1 MTTQTRR
8 RRFNVDEYY
17 AMAEAGILTPD
28 DRVELLDGEIF
39 TMAPIGSRHASCVAR
54 LTRMLTA
61 RVGSHALVWVQNPTH
76 LDDSTEPQ
84 PDVMLLEERDDF
96 YASNHPSPEDVLLLI
111 EVADTSVAVDRGH
124 KLPLYALSG
133 IREVWIVNLPEQC
146 VEVYTEPS
154 GEGYEASRV
163 VGMGGEVSPEAFG
176 DASLPV
182 ELIIPG

>member
-1 MTTQTRR
+1 M
-8 RRFNVDEYY
+8 
-17 AMAEAGILTPD
+17 
-28 DRVELLDGEIF
+28 
-39 TMAPIGSRHASCVAR
+39 
-54 LTRMLTA
+54 
-61 RVGSHALVWVQNPTH
+61 VWVQNPTH

-96 YASNHPSPEDVLLLI
+96 YASNHPRPEDVLLLI
-111 EVADTSVAVDRGH
+111 EVADTSVVVDRGH

-163 VGMGGEVSPEAFG
+163 VGMDGEVSPRAFG
-176 DASLPV
+176 TLRCPSS
-182 ELIIPG
+182 